1 MLRKVVNDM
10 CEFKVFLG
18 GEKVAE
24 DVVYAKQDKEKVVL
38 RDIIG
43 SSLTFDEAEIIE
55 VDVMSTRLVL
65 EYKN

>member
-1 MLRKVVNDM
+1 M

-24 DVVYAKQDKEKVVL
+24 DVVYAKQEKGKVVL

-55 VDVMSTRLVL
+55 VDVMTTRLVL

>member
-1 MLRKVVNDM
+1 M

-24 DVVYAKQDKEKVVL
+24 DVVYAKQDNGKVVL

-43 SSLTFDEAEIIE
+43 SSLTFDKAEIVE

-65 EYKN
+65 VCKN